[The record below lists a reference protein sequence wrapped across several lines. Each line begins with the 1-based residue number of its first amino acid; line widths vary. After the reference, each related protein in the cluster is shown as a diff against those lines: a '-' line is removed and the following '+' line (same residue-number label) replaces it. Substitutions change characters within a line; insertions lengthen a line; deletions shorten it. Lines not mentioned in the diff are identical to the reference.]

1 MSRMKWFFQ
10 AIDARGLAKFYKARA
25 KKLAA

>member
-1 MSRMKWFFQ
+1 MKWFFQ
-10 AIDARGLAKFYKARA
+10 AIDARGLTKFYTERA

>member
-1 MSRMKWFFQ
+1 MKWFFQ
-10 AIDARGLAKFYKARA
+10 AIDARGITKFYTERA